1 MRKGFFMET
10 LNQNVLDEYCSY
22 LKNKYKNIIKQIQLD
37 ECTDEDGRWY
47 IYLVNITIK
56 KSQRNKGYGSAVMS
70 EVTALADKYNV
81 RIRLYA
87 TNIFGSELNRLYGFY
102 QKLGFILNKKC
113 NDGEMHYY
121 PRKICNK
128 KKTISV

>member
-1 MRKGFFMET
+1 MLKGFFMET

-37 ECTDEDGRWY
+37 ECTDEEGRWY

-56 KSQRNKGYGSAVMS
+56 KSQRNKGYGAAVMS
-70 EVTALADKYNV
+70 EITALADKYNV

-113 NDGEMHYY
+113 NDGEMLYY
-121 PRKICNK
+121 PRKIVTK
-128 KKTISV
+128 SK

>member
-1 MRKGFFMET
+1 MET
-10 LNQNVLDEYCSY
+10 LNQNVLDERCSY
-22 LKNKYKNIIKQIQLD
+22 LKNVKYKNIIKQLQL
-37 ECTDEDGRWY
+37 EHCTDEEGRWY

-56 KSQRNKGYGSAVMS
+56 KSQRNKGYGAAVMS
-70 EVTALADKYNV
+70 EVTALADQYNV
-81 RIRLYA
+81 CIRLYA
-87 TNIFGSELNRLYGFY
+87 TNIFGAELNRLYGFY

-128 KKTISV
+128 SQRKSV